1 MNDQPK
7 TPHGEAKKGQGKG
20 PRTRLRKL
28 ALQLQAALNTAE
40 ALDKASSDELT
51 VARCKL
57 AQTRVVTLNRM
68 IARQEKYR
76 QGELEVE
83 LELANAEIA
92 ELEAENEQLK
102 QTAQSKP
109 ATQPMTDI
117 DLVLQ
122 KYEQER
128 AGKNLDEAAKM
139 PVVSLPITTADAL
152 SVTKSSEAEIAG
164 KERERVAALEA
175 REVEE
180 KLQQE
185 LKRER
190 DALEYAER
198 MAAADKE
205 NAALDEKL
213 AALGPAY
220 YHPRTTGGLL

>member
-7 TPHGEAKKGQGKG
+7 TPHGEAKGRGKG
-20 PRTRLRKL
+20 PRTRLRNL

-57 AQTRVVTLNRM
+57 AQTRIVTLNRM

-76 QGELEVE
+76 QAELEVE
-83 LELANAEIA
+83 LELANAEIE
-92 ELEAENEQLK
+92 ELEAANEQLK

-122 KYEQER
+122 KYEQEKS
-128 AGKNLDEAAKM
+128 GKNVDDEAAKM
-139 PVVSLPITTADAL
+139 PVVSLPTTTADAL
-152 SVTKSSEAEIAG
+152 SVTNSSEAEIAE
-164 KERERVAALEA
+164 KERERVAALE
-175 REVEE
+175 EE
-180 KLQQE
+180 SRQQE
-185 LKRER
+185 LRRKR

-205 NAALDEKL
+205 SAALDEKL